1 MNDAH
6 PKGRKSWPS
15 LTTDEEAE
23 RFVAEADLTD
33 YDWSVAELVRFE
45 FVGDNDHVDLK
56 MPKAKID
63 AVDDAARKRGVSRDD
78 FIRQAIDKALL
89 EPAE

>member
-1 MNDAH
+1 MSELLA
-6 PKGRKSWPS
+6 KGKPFPVFQS
-15 LTTDEEAE
+15 DEEAE
-23 RFVAEADLTD
+23 RFVDEADLSK
-33 YDWSVAELVRFE
+33 YDFSDFKAVRFT
-45 FVGDNDHVDLK
+45 FADGGGHVDLE

-63 AVDDAARKRGVSRDD
+63 AVDDAAQKRGISRDD